1 LTLSHDF
8 YEQIEENNE
17 VTIYVMDDEEKPQ
30 DNIEMEAIIEDGDD
44 IKTTKGV
51 SLLQKRPKD
60 GNDARRCTPHHVI
73 HREK

>member
-1 LTLSHDF
+1 MIF

-44 IKTTKGV
+44 IKTTKRSVFVAKKTEGW
-51 SLLQKRPKD
+51 
-60 GNDARRCTPHHVI
+60 
-73 HREK
+73 